1 MKTCNSC
8 YHCIEIS
15 DTEEHYFICGLH
27 NLECAE
33 NGCCGLYEGGD
44 CDRQGIS
51 GARGQN
57 RKDYIEI

>member
-8 YHCIEIS
+8 YHFIEIS

-27 NLECAE
+27 NLECTE

-44 CDRQGIS
+44 CDRQGIFGTRQADS
-51 GARGQN
+51 
-57 RKDYIEI
+57 EINFKA

>member
-15 DTEEHYFICGLH
+15 DTEEHYFICALH
-27 NLECAE
+27 NLECTE
-33 NGCCGLYEGGD
+33 NGCCGLYVGGD

-51 GARGQN
+51 STGGQN